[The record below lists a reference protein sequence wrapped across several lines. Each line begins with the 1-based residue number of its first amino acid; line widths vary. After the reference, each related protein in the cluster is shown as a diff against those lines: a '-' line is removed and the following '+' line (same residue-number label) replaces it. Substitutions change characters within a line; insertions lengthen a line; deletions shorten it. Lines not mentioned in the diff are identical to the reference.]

1 MDPIADMLTAIRN
14 AQSARLASVTV
25 PASKVK
31 TAILT
36 ILKREG
42 FIADF
47 TVSADAK
54 PKATVTLKYD
64 NRRPVI
70 NHLRRISKPGLRIY
84 AKHNELPKPL
94 NGMGVA
100 IISTPNGVLTDKEA
114 RKIGTGGE
122 VLCEIW

>member
-1 MDPIADMLTAIRN
+1 MDPISDMLTAIRN
-14 AQSARLASVTV
+14 AQMARLASVTV

-47 TVSADAK
+47 TVSTDVKSKITIA
-54 PKATVTLKYD
+54 LKYD

-94 NGMGVA
+94 NGMGIA
-100 IISTPNGVLTDKEA
+100 IISTPTGVLTDKEA
-114 RKIGTGGE
+114 RKVGTGGE